1 MNNNISKI
9 EKAIDYVNKNKGNV
23 NEVYKPK
30 YHITAPIGW
39 INDPNGFTFYKGE
52 YHLFYQYHPYSSE
65 WGPMHWA
72 HIKSKDAINWEW
84 LPIALAPEDEYDING
99 CFSGSAIEKDD
110 KLYLMYTG
118 NLDGKG
124 KYEDARQIQCIA
136 ESIDG
141 ITFKKHV
148 NNPVIGTKDLPKES
162 IIQDFRDPKVFEK
175 DGVYYSVIASRNTDG
190 AGQILLYKSD
200 DLYNWSYVGV
210 VSKSKHKLGDMW
222 ECPDLFE
229 LGGKD
234 VLIMSPMKVEDCGND
249 FWNINSSTYMIG
261 QLDYNTGEFNY
272 NSLGEI
278 DKGLDFYAPQ
288 TMIDDKGRRVM
299 IGWMQTWGRNIPSN
313 TENHGWAGMMTIPR
327 VLEVINNKLYQ
338 KPIETVK
345 NYRKNEISL
354 NNVSVKDR
362 QKLDGVNGN
371 TIELLLEVDMTNS
384 TMFGINFLKSK
395 DEEVSIHYNKGL
407 EELTFDR
414 GLSKNRIKGEEKIYR
429 SYRKTK
435 VELINN
441 KIKLNIFIDVSSV
454 EIFINDGLETMSS
467 TVYMKDFGQDVEFVS
482 NGESI
487 LCNISKWDISI

>member
-1 MNNNISKI
+1 MNNISKI

-23 NEVYKPK
+23 NKIYKPK
-30 YHITAPIGW
+30 YHITAPVGW

-162 IIQDFRDPKVFEK
+162 IMQDFRDPKVFEK

-210 VSKSKHKLGDMW
+210 VSKSEHKLGGMW

-234 VLIMSPMKVEDCGND
+234 VLIMSPMQVEDCGND

-261 QLDYNTGEFNY
+261 ELNYNTGEFNY
-272 NSLGEI
+272 KYLGEI

-288 TMIDDKGRRVM
+288 TMIDDNGRRVM
-299 IGWMQTWGRNIPSN
+299 IAWMQTWGRNIPSN

-327 VLEVINNKLYQ
+327 VLEIIDNKLYQ
-338 KPIETVK
+338 KPIETIK

-362 QKLDGVNGN
+362 EKLDGVNGN

-384 TMFGINFLKSK
+384 TMFGINLLKSE
-395 DEEVSIHYNKGL
+395 DEEVSVHYNKEL

-414 GLSKNRIKGEEKIYR
+414 GLSKNIIKGEEKIYR

-454 EIFINDGLETMSS
+454 EIFINDGLKTMSS

-487 LCNISKWDISI
+487 LCNISKWDIII